1 VARALGCAEA
11 ATFTVRPDHYA
22 RAVERS
28 YNVPAHGHATYQTA
42 AVMALPD
49 FPLSVDPVRLQR
61 VVDAMSAFG
70 LLPAKDHSFRVSTMT
85 G

>member
-1 VARALGCAEA
+1 MNNFLGI
-11 ATFTVRPDHYA
+11 P
-22 RAVERS
+22 
-28 YNVPAHGHATYQTA
+28 YQTA
-42 AVMALPD
+42 AIMALPD

-70 LLPAKDHSFRVSTMT
+70 LLPAKDRSFRVSTMT